1 MTKFSDLALDPRVLQ
16 AVTDAGYETPTP
28 IQAQAI
34 PPALL
39 RQDVLGIA
47 QTGTGKTASFV
58 LPMITLLGQGRARA
72 RMPRSL
78 VLAPTRELAA
88 QVAENFDTYAKY
100 TKLTKALLIGGV
112 SFGEQDKL
120 IDRGV
125 DVLIATPD
133 QMGQLGQL
141 GRVLGPRGLM
151 PNPKAGTVTFD
162 VAKAV
167 KEKRACK
174 DVQGNASVLVAPL
187 EVASTA
193 KDDRGAFANTRG
205 FPYYDPFMYGAGY
218 GFGGLYGGYGF
229 RPFYTGFV
237 GVPIIIGGGSRG
249 GGRRR

>member
-1 MTKFSDLALDPRVLQ
+1 MTHHSTRWTALLAL
-16 AVTDAGYETPTP
+16 
-28 IQAQAI
+28 
-34 PPALL
+34 ALGSL
-39 RQDVLGIA
+39 TV
-47 QTGTGKTASFV
+47 S
-58 LPMITLLGQGRARA
+58 ARA
-72 RMPRSL
+72 SAQIAVVSRASIDDAVQVTFGQLCEDRFVIRNDGTKPVDL
-78 VLAPTRELAA
+78 EYAVEKGTEHTTLTLNAREL
-88 QVAENFDTYAKY
+88 VELESKAKEP
-100 TKLTKALLIGGV
+100 LELWIGG
-112 SFGEQDKL
+112 KL
-120 IDRGV
+120 
-125 DVLIATPD
+125 
-133 QMGQLGQL
+133 
-141 GRVLGPRGLM
+141 
-151 PNPKAGTVTFD
+151 

-249 GGRRR
+249 GGGRRR

>member
-1 MTKFSDLALDPRVLQ
+1 MTHHSTRWTALLALALGSLTMTSR
-16 AVTDAGYETPTP
+16 AS
-28 IQAQAI
+28 AQ
-34 PPALL
+34 
-39 RQDVLGIA
+39 V
-47 QTGTGKTASFV
+47 S
-58 LPMITLLGQGRARA
+58 
-72 RMPRSL
+72 
-78 VLAPTRELAA
+78 VLARTAIDDAVHVTFGQLCEDRFVIRNDGTKPVNLEYAVEKGTEHTTLTLNAREL
-88 QVAENFDTYAKY
+88 VELESKAKEP
-100 TKLTKALLIGGV
+100 LELWIGG
-112 SFGEQDKL
+112 KL
-120 IDRGV
+120 
-125 DVLIATPD
+125 
-133 QMGQLGQL
+133 
-141 GRVLGPRGLM
+141 
-151 PNPKAGTVTFD
+151 

>member
-1 MTKFSDLALDPRVLQ
+1 MTHHSTRWTALLALALGSLTMTSR
-16 AVTDAGYETPTP
+16 AS
-28 IQAQAI
+28 AQ
-34 PPALL
+34 
-39 RQDVLGIA
+39 V
-47 QTGTGKTASFV
+47 S
-58 LPMITLLGQGRARA
+58 
-72 RMPRSL
+72 
-78 VLAPTRELAA
+78 VLARTAIDDAVHVTFGQLCEDRFVIRNDGTKPVDLEYAVEKGTEHTTLTLNAREL
-88 QVAENFDTYAKY
+88 VELESKAKEP
-100 TKLTKALLIGGV
+100 LELWIGG
-112 SFGEQDKL
+112 KL
-120 IDRGV
+120 
-125 DVLIATPD
+125 
-133 QMGQLGQL
+133 
-141 GRVLGPRGLM
+141 
-151 PNPKAGTVTFD
+151 

-205 FPYYDPFMYGAGY
+205 FPYYDPFMYGAGF